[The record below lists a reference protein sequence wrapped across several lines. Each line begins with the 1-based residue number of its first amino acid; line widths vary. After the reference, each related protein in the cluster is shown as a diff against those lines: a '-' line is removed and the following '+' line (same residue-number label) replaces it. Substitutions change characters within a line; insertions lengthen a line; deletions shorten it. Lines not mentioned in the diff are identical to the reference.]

1 MKDRLFFIICVG
13 VAFYA
18 GMKLTKSKVVIKE
31 VVKPVIVNEGPTIS
45 YVAMQD
51 ELKACVAKYDALVEE
66 ANSKVKD
73 LEAQIDICEERYI
86 EKPHENLYPEEVEID
101 LESIA
106 EKGRFMLSIEGSK
119 SQGIELSDI

>member
-86 EKPHENLYPEEVEID
+86 EKPHENLYPEEVETKEPQRD
-101 LESIA
+101 EYESY
-106 EKGRFMLSIEGSK
+106 
-119 SQGIELSDI
+119 